1 MATLQP
7 GTADGPPTAAAPSS
21 AGTANANVAS
31 TAAESLL
38 VLLRD
43 DPLLSR
49 MGLTD
54 PPDWHA
60 GDHRLD
66 ASTGGGG
73 GGAVTNVG
81 RAAADESTSTRRDG
95 GDDREDDADDD
106 SSSTASSSA
115 GSDANDNAAFS
126 YAAALLRATDAATA
140 STSSVLGVGG
150 GGGMTDESW
159 SGGGVQK
166 RAAEALADVDRKLA
180 LVESLADRIARERPE
195 EVAGPLL
202 RMHGYDV
209 RSLSLVGSEEK
220 KDDGGAEGGGGSSS
234 SSTGGGDNATDA
246 TTPATPGS
254 SLTTTLDRI
263 ERLERQS
270 DVLVSISNRV
280 ESTLQRGLR
289 RMDGATSRLG
299 RVLDVSSTLK
309 SIMRLKFEARKVQS
323 SGLDFDAILSGPDP
337 TILAQTSR
345 SSSSAGAGSTSGGPY
360 GVDLRDLTRAA
371 SSVATME
378 GLLSSPALCGGPN
391 GTAGG
396 RINVVEE
403 MRPDVEA
410 VSAAV
415 RKVAAALLAEYTD
428 PKAQAGGSA
437 GSSGGGDE
445 APSGISPSRLGA
457 TLQVY
462 YHLGELPEA
471 AWGAVGAALTQ
482 AERVTGRLFNPSA
495 VQRLIES
502 ATAEAR
508 EAVETGREAG
518 SASAGG
524 DPTMDKRQRKKQN
537 EAALARALKRKLRE
551 KRAEAA
557 KVWSAGI
564 SDAALRVW
572 TLQRV
577 LSRKSDPSSRQ
588 NFMDVVGASPIPE
601 KFEKAERVL
610 VDTLGGNSNP
620 AKVKNFVFTLFW
632 NQLCIS
638 MGERIDKLLKY
649 NGGSMAADTAALYP
663 ALRSA
668 AIDMMG
674 TLQDAFMV
682 GTPSSGAGGT
692 GTIPTDDAIGGAGS
706 SGANGIGS
714 VGIMGGSAG
723 LDFGWAGS
731 SVFGDADDMDD
742 SGFGGSTGADVWTRV
757 DEPKSMESSRGGIGG
772 SSMTRPTSA
781 ALAGIF
787 SSSEWTALQGS
798 STNGRSS
805 SSSGAGGLSPLQ
817 RAFLEASSER
827 LCAPLRFM
835 FPEAVAVDED
845 GTAIDVLPHLPSRY
859 DLAKIDAGIREEL
872 SLADPREGGGELTM
886 VTMISDNVVDLVER
900 FCASARGAVSGAGE
914 GGYLHEDDGTATE
927 ALLHDVKLCNVMGT
941 LATSLRNAPENT
953 FIAPYRPAHSPQH
966 EEAANL
972 CKISL
977 KPALYEIDSLVKT
990 TVLTPLYRALNKRVS
1005 SAIATM
1011 HQGTYLEERMDDGA
1025 FIQHHLSQV
1034 FDNIASNH
1042 LSKLPSEYSGMIAS
1056 TIATYSIY
1064 AFVSNASL
1072 VRPLGENARLKV
1084 TQDLADLEL
1093 CLEQL
1098 VVKGGSTSSLG
1109 QMDGGRPYA
1118 ELRASRNMLFWNGLE
1133 NDATPAAD
1141 IAKVVLREAWVKD
1154 VRPSTVFHFLISFA
1168 PPLLS
1173 SPHHS
1178 KRMAVEEYVNTLV
1191 KYDGSVDD
1199 GEASAWMTTLAC
1211 CDNYHQRAS
1220 VGGNV
1225 GGGGD
1230 SRIAAIL
1237 ESLGPE
1243 LLRKR
1248 QVVNSLRIDSHA

>member
-1 MATLQP
+1 MDAATAAPSSGGTGAQHPQP
-7 GTADGPPTAAAPSS
+7 AAPSS
-21 AGTANANVAS
+21 ANTSSGNNIAS

-49 MGLTD
+49 LGLTD

-60 GDHRLD
+60 DEHQQHQQLD
-66 ASTGGGG
+66 GT
-73 GGAVTNVG
+73 
-81 RAAADESTSTRRDG
+81 AAEIKKNEAE
-95 GDDREDDADDD
+95 DDDDDDADSTT
-106 SSSTASSSA
+106 SSST

-126 YAAALLRATDAATA
+126 YAAALLRANDA
-140 STSSVLGVGG
+140 TSSSASALAASGVA

-159 SGGGVQK
+159 SGGGVQR
-166 RAAEALADVDRKLA
+166 RAAEALAEVDRKLA

-209 RSLSLVGSEEK
+209 RSLLMSGEEEK
-220 KDDGGAEGGGGSSS
+220 KEEGKSGEGS
-234 SSTGGGDNATDA
+234 DNATAGDESVVDDDA
-246 TTPATPGS
+246 AAATPGS

-289 RMDGATSRLG
+289 RMDGATSRLE

-309 SIMRLKFEARKVQS
+309 SIMRLRFEARKVQS

-337 TILAQTSR
+337 SILAQSSR
-345 SSSSAGAGSTSGGPY
+345 GAAVGSGSTSTSGPY

-371 SSVATME
+371 SSVAIME
-378 GLLSSPALCGGPN
+378 GLLSSPALCGGSN

-396 RINVVEE
+396 RIDVVEQ
-403 MRPDVEA
+403 MRPDCEA

-428 PKAQAGGSA
+428 PKAQGGGGSP
-437 GSSGGGDE
+437 D
-445 APSGISPSRLGA
+445 APSGVSPSRLGA

-518 SASAGG
+518 SASAGS

-588 NFMDVVGASPIPE
+588 NFMDVVSASPIPE
-601 KFEKAERVL
+601 KFDKAERVL
-610 VDTLGGNSNP
+610 ADALGGNSNP
-620 AKVKNFVFTLFW
+620 AKIKNFVFTLFW

-674 TLQDAFMV
+674 MLQDAFMV
-682 GTPSSGAGGT
+682 ATPSAGAGGAA
-692 GTIPTDDAIGGAGS
+692 GAVPTDDVFGGAGS
-706 SGANGIGS
+706 SGSDGIGS

-731 SVFGDADDMDD
+731 SVFGDSDGMDD
-742 SGFGGSTGADVWTRV
+742 AGFGGGTGADVWTRV
-757 DEPKSMESSRGGIGG
+757 DEPKSMESNHGGMTG
-772 SSMTRPTSA
+772 SSTTRPTSA

-787 SSSEWTALQGS
+787 SSSEWAALQGS
-798 STNGRSS
+798 SSNGRST
-805 SSSGAGGLSPLQ
+805 SSSGAGGLRPLQ
-817 RAFLEASSER
+817 RAFLEASSDR
-827 LCAPLRFM
+827 LCAPLQFM

-900 FCASARGAVSGAGE
+900 FCASARGAVSDAGE

-927 ALLHDVKLCNVMGT
+927 ALLHDMKLCNVMGT

-953 FIAPYRPAHSPQH
+953 FIAPYRPAHSQQH

-972 CKISL
+972 CKMSL
-977 KPALYEIDSLVKT
+977 KPALHEIDSLIKT

-1005 SAIATM
+1005 AAIATM
-1011 HQGTYLEERMDDGA
+1011 HQGTYLEEKMDDGA

-1034 FDNIASNH
+1034 YDNIASNH
-1042 LSKLPSEYSGMIAS
+1042 LSKLPSEYSGMVAS

-1064 AFVSNASL
+1064 SFVSNASL
-1072 VRPLGENARLKV
+1072 IRPLGENARLKV

-1098 VVKGGSTSSLG
+1098 VVKGGSTASLG

-1118 ELRASRNMLFWNGLE
+1118 ELRAARNMLFWNGLE
-1133 NDATPAAD
+1133 NDVAPPAD
-1141 IAKVVLREAWVKD
+1141 VAKAILREAWVKD
-1154 VRPSTVFHFLISFA
+1154 VRPSTVFHFLFTFA
-1168 PPLLS
+1168 PPVLS
-1173 SPHHS
+1173 SPHHF
-1178 KRMAVEEYVNTLV
+1178 KRTTVEEYVNTLV

-1225 GGGGD
+1225 GGGGGD
-1230 SRIAAIL
+1230 SRVAAIL

-1243 LLRKR
+1243 LLRRRR
-1248 QVVNSLRIDSHA
+1248 Q

>member
-1 MATLQP
+1 MATAQP
-7 GTADGPPTAAAPSS
+7 PGGGSAATQGGGSSRSAAGGGSAQQQRSAASASATAAPNSTT
-21 AGTANANVAS
+21 GTSS
-31 TAAESLL
+31 TAADSLQ

-49 MGLTD
+49 LGLTD

-60 GDHRLD
+60 DDH
-66 ASTGGGG
+66 
-73 GGAVTNVG
+73 N
-81 RAAADESTSTRRDG
+81 AAAAVGSGAGGQSKKGGKDTSNDEDAASDTS
-95 GDDREDDADDD
+95 
-106 SSSTASSSA
+106 SASSEA
-115 GSDANDNAAFS
+115 EIDANDNAAFS
-126 YAAALLRATDAATA
+126 YAAALLKATA
-140 STSSVLGVGG
+140 DGPGADGAIGLMGSTTA
-150 GGGMTDESW
+150 GGMTDESW
-159 SGGGVQK
+159 SAGGVQK
-166 RAAEALADVDRKLA
+166 RATEALEEVNRKLA

-195 EVAGPLL
+195 EVAGPLC
-202 RMHGYDV
+202 RMHGYDI
-209 RSLSLVGSEEK
+209 GGGEEK
-220 KDDGGAEGGGGSSS
+220 KEEEDGKEGDEAEGAADTTAAAA
-234 SSTGGGDNATDA
+234 STST
-246 TTPATPGS
+246 
-254 SLTTTLDRI
+254 LTTTLDRI
-263 ERLERQS
+263 DRLQRQS

-289 RMDGATSRLG
+289 RMDNATSRLE

-309 SIMRLKFEARKVQS
+309 NIMRLRFEAKKVQS
-323 SGLDFDAILSGPDP
+323 CGVDFDVILSGPDP
-337 TILAQTSR
+337 SILAQTSAGGGG
-345 SSSSAGAGSTSGGPY
+345 SSSGPY

-371 SSVATME
+371 SSVSIME
-378 GLLSSPALCGGPN
+378 GLLSHPTLCDASGGAA
-391 GTAGG
+391 AGG
-396 RINVVEE
+396 RIDVVEQ
-403 MRPDVEA
+403 MRPEVEA

-428 PKAQAGGSA
+428 PKRAQGDGGGGS
-437 GSSGGGDE
+437 ST
-445 APSGISPSRLGA
+445 ISPSRLGA

-471 AWGAVGAALTQ
+471 AWGAVGAALAQ

-508 EAVETGREAG
+508 DAVESGREAG
-518 SASAGG
+518 SASSAGS
-524 DPTMDKRQRKKQN
+524 DPSMDKRQRKKQN
-537 EAALARALKRKLRE
+537 EAALTRALKRKLRE

-557 KVWSAGI
+557 KVWSGGI

-588 NFMDVVGASPIPE
+588 NFMDVVSASSVPD
-601 KFEKAERVL
+601 KFEKAQRIL
-610 VDTLGGNSNP
+610 DQPNP
-620 AKVKNFVFTLFW
+620 AKVKNFVFALFW

-663 ALRSA
+663 ALRTA

-674 TLQDAFMV
+674 TIQDAMQAGLGV
-682 GTPSSGAGGT
+682 STAAAAVAAAGGAS
-692 GTIPTDDAIGGAGS
+692 GIDDGVGGAGS
-706 SGANGIGS
+706 GAGGIGS

-723 LDFGWAGS
+723 LDFAWAGDS
-731 SVFGDADDMDD
+731 LFADADDVDD
-742 SGFGGSTGADVWTRV
+742 SGLGGTGADAWTRV
-757 DEPKSMESSRGGIGG
+757 DDPSSIESNHGGIAG
-772 SSMTRPTSA
+772 SKTGRPSSA

-787 SSSEWTALQGS
+787 SSSEWAALQGS
-798 STNGRSS
+798 NGGSS
-805 SSSGAGGLSPLQ
+805 SPATSAGLRPLQ

-835 FPEAVAVDED
+835 FPEAVAVDEN

-886 VTMISDNVVDLVER
+886 VTMISENVVDLVER
-900 FCASARGAVSGAGE
+900 FCAAARGAASDAGE

-927 ALLHDVKLCNVMGT
+927 ALLHDMKLCNVMGA

-953 FIAPYRPAHSPQH
+953 FIAPYRPAHSLQH

-972 CKISL
+972 CKMSL
-977 KPALYEIDSLVKT
+977 KPALHEISSLTKT

-1005 SAIATM
+1005 TAIAMM
-1011 HQGTYLEERMDDGA
+1011 HQGTYLEEKMDDGA
-1025 FIQHHLSQV
+1025 FVQHHLAQV
-1034 FDNIASNH
+1034 YDNIASSH
-1042 LSKLPSEYSGMIAS
+1042 LSKLPSEYSSLVAS

-1064 AFVSNASL
+1064 TFVSNSSL
-1072 VRPLGENARLKV
+1072 VRPLGENSRLKI
-1084 TQDLADLEL
+1084 TQDLADFEL

-1098 VVKGGSTSSLG
+1098 VVKGGSSASLS

-1118 ELRASRNMLFWNGLE
+1118 ELRATRSMLFWNGLE
-1133 NDATPAAD
+1133 SDNMAPPAD
-1141 IAKVVLREAWVKD
+1141 IAKAILREAWVKD
-1154 VRPSTVFHFLISFA
+1154 VRPSTVFHFLFSFA

-1178 KRMAVEEYVNTLV
+1178 KRMTVEEYVGTLV
-1191 KYDGSVDD
+1191 KFDGSVDD
-1199 GEASAWMTTLAC
+1199 GEAAAWMTTLAC

-1225 GGGGD
+1225 GGGD

-1237 ESLGPE
+1237 EALGPE
-1243 LLRKR
+1243 LLRR
-1248 QVVNSLRIDSHA
+1248 RRH

>member
-1 MATLQP
+1 MVAVGSP
-7 GTADGPPTAAAPSS
+7 VKAAAAAAPSS
-21 AGTANANVAS
+21 GGTGAQHQQPAPSSSANNNTSSGNNIAS

-49 MGLTD
+49 FGLTD

-60 GDHRLD
+60 DDHQLD
-66 ASTGGGG
+66 GT
-73 GGAVTNVG
+73 TNAG
-81 RAAADESTSTRRDG
+81 QTAEIKKRG
-95 GDDREDDADDD
+95 GDDDDDIDNKDNNAEDDDDDDDDDADSTT
-106 SSSTASSSA
+106 SSST

-126 YAAALLRATDAATA
+126 YAAALLRANDA
-140 STSSVLGVGG
+140 TSSASALAASGLDTTAAA

-166 RAAEALADVDRKLA
+166 RATEALAEVDRKLA

-209 RSLSLVGSEEK
+209 RSLLLSDEEK
-220 KDDGGAEGGGGSSS
+220 KEEGEGS
-234 SSTGGGDNATDA
+234 DNAAAGDESA
-246 TTPATPGS
+246 VDDIAAAPGS

-289 RMDGATSRLG
+289 RMDGATSRLE

-309 SIMRLKFEARKVQS
+309 SIMRLRFEARKVQS

-337 TILAQTSR
+337 SILAQSSR
-345 SSSSAGAGSTSGGPY
+345 GAAGSTSTSGPY

-371 SSVATME
+371 SSVAIME

-396 RINVVEE
+396 RIDVVEQ

-428 PKAQAGGSA
+428 PKAQGGGGSP
-437 GSSGGGDE
+437 D
-445 APSGISPSRLGA
+445 APSGVSPSRLGA

-537 EAALARALKRKLRE
+537 EAALARALKRRLRE

-601 KFEKAERVL
+601 KFDKAERVL
-610 VDTLGGNSNP
+610 ADALGGNSNP
-620 AKVKNFVFTLFW
+620 AKIKNFVFTLFW

-649 NGGSMAADTAALYP
+649 NGGSMAADTAAVYP

-674 TLQDAFMV
+674 MLQDAFMV
-682 GTPSSGAGGT
+682 ATSSAGAGGAA
-692 GTIPTDDAIGGAGS
+692 GAMPTDDVIGGAGS
-706 SGANGIGS
+706 SGSDGIGS

-731 SVFGDADDMDD
+731 SVFGDSDGMEDA
-742 SGFGGSTGADVWTRV
+742 GFGGGTGADVWTRV
-757 DEPKSMESSRGGIGG
+757 DEPKSMESNHGGMAG
-772 SSMTRPTSA
+772 SSTTRPTSA

-787 SSSEWTALQGS
+787 SSSEWAALQGS
-798 STNGRSS
+798 SSNGRSS
-805 SSSGAGGLSPLQ
+805 SSSGAGGLRPLQ
-817 RAFLEASSER
+817 RAFLEASSDR

-900 FCASARGAVSGAGE
+900 FCASARGAVSDAGE

-927 ALLHDVKLCNVMGT
+927 ALLHDMKLCNVMGT

-972 CKISL
+972 CKMSL
-977 KPALYEIDSLVKT
+977 KPALHEIDGLVST

-1005 SAIATM
+1005 AAIATM
-1011 HQGTYLEERMDDGA
+1011 HQGTYLEEKMDDGA

-1034 FDNIASNH
+1034 YDNIASNH
-1042 LSKLPSEYSGMIAS
+1042 LSKLPSEYSGMVAS

-1064 AFVSNASL
+1064 SFVSNASL
-1072 VRPLGENARLKV
+1072 IRPLGENSRLKV
-1084 TQDLADLEL
+1084 TQDFADLEL

-1098 VVKGGSTSSLG
+1098 VVKGGSTASLG

-1118 ELRASRNMLFWNGLE
+1118 ELRAARNMLFWNGLE
-1133 NDATPAAD
+1133 NDATPPAD
-1141 IAKVVLREAWVKD
+1141 VAKAILREAWVKD
-1154 VRPSTVFHFLISFA
+1154 VRPSTVFHFLFTFA

-1178 KRMAVEEYVNTLV
+1178 KRMTVEEYVNTLV

-1230 SRIAAIL
+1230 SRVAAIL

-1243 LLRKR
+1243 LLRRRR
-1248 QVVNSLRIDSHA
+1248 Q

>member
-1 MATLQP
+1 
-7 GTADGPPTAAAPSS
+7 
-21 AGTANANVAS
+21 
-31 TAAESLL
+31 
-38 VLLRD
+38 
-43 DPLLSR
+43 
-49 MGLTD
+49 
-54 PPDWHA
+54 
-60 GDHRLD
+60 
-66 ASTGGGG
+66 
-73 GGAVTNVG
+73 
-81 RAAADESTSTRRDG
+81 
-95 GDDREDDADDD
+95 
-106 SSSTASSSA
+106 
-115 GSDANDNAAFS
+115 
-126 YAAALLRATDAATA
+126 
-140 STSSVLGVGG
+140 
-150 GGGMTDESW
+150 
-159 SGGGVQK
+159 
-166 RAAEALADVDRKLA
+166 
-180 LVESLADRIARERPE
+180 
-195 EVAGPLL
+195 
-202 RMHGYDV
+202 
-209 RSLSLVGSEEK
+209 
-220 KDDGGAEGGGGSSS
+220 
-234 SSTGGGDNATDA
+234 
-246 TTPATPGS
+246 
-254 SLTTTLDRI
+254 
-263 ERLERQS
+263 
-270 DVLVSISNRV
+270 
-280 ESTLQRGLR
+280 
-289 RMDGATSRLG
+289 MDGATSRLE

-309 SIMRLKFEARKVQS
+309 SIMRLRFEARKVQS

-337 TILAQTSR
+337 SILAQKAR
-345 SSSSAGAGSTSGGPY
+345 SAGGTSTSGPY

-371 SSVATME
+371 SSVAIME

-396 RINVVEE
+396 RIDVVEQ

-428 PKAQAGGSA
+428 PKAQGGGSA
-437 GSSGGGDE
+437 DS
-445 APSGISPSRLGA
+445 PSGVSPSRLGA

-495 VQRLIES
+495 VQRLIEA
-502 ATAEAR
+502 ATTEAR
-508 EAVETGREAG
+508 EAVEKAG

-537 EAALARALKRKLRE
+537 EAAFARALKRKLRE

-588 NFMDVVGASPIPE
+588 NFMDVVSASPIPE

-610 VDTLGGNSNP
+610 GDILGGNSNP
-620 AKVKNFVFTLFW
+620 AKIKNFVFTLFW

-649 NGGSMAADTAALYP
+649 NGGSMAADTATLYP

-682 GTPSSGAGGT
+682 GTSSSGAGSAVGSM
-692 GTIPTDDAIGGAGS
+692 PTDDGIGGVGS
-706 SGANGIGS
+706 GGPDGINS

-731 SVFGDADDMDD
+731 AAGDMDD
-742 SGFGGSTGADVWTRV
+742 SGFGGSNGADVWTRV
-757 DEPKSMESSRGGIGG
+757 DEPKSMESNHSGIAG
-772 SSMTRPTSA
+772 SSTTRPTSA

-787 SSSEWTALQGS
+787 SSSEWAALQGS
-798 STNGRSS
+798 LSSGRSS
-805 SSSGAGGLSPLQ
+805 SSPKVGGLRPLQ
-817 RAFLEASSER
+817 KAFLEASTER

-900 FCASARGAVSGAGE
+900 FCASAKGAVSDAGE

-927 ALLHDVKLCNVMGT
+927 ALLHDMKLCNVMGT
-941 LATSLRNAPENT
+941 FATSLRNAPENT
-953 FIAPYRPAHSPQH
+953 FIAPYRPAHSPHH

-972 CKISL
+972 CKIAL
-977 KPALYEIDSLVKT
+977 KPALQEIDGLVKT
-990 TVLTPLYRALNKRVS
+990 TVLTPLYKALNKRVS
-1005 SAIATM
+1005 SAIAMM
-1011 HQGTYLEERMDDGA
+1011 HQGTYLEEKMEDGA
-1025 FIQHHLSQV
+1025 FIQHHLAQV
-1034 FDNIASNH
+1034 YDNIASNH
-1042 LSKLPSEYSGMIAS
+1042 LSKLPSEYSGMVAS

-1064 AFVSNASL
+1064 SFVSNASL
-1072 VRPLGENARLKV
+1072 IRPLGENARLKV

-1098 VVKGGSTSSLG
+1098 IVKGGSTASLV
-1109 QMDGGRPYA
+1109 QTDGGRPYA
-1118 ELRASRNMLFWNGLE
+1118 ELRAARNMLFWNGLE
-1133 NDATPAAD
+1133 NDSTAPAD
-1141 IAKVVLREAWVKD
+1141 IAKAILREAWVKD
-1154 VRPSTVFHFLISFA
+1154 VRPSTAFHFLLTFA

-1178 KRMAVEEYVNTLV
+1178 KRISVEEYVNTLV

-1230 SRIAAIL
+1230 SRVAAIL

-1243 LLRKR
+1243 LLRRRR
-1248 QVVNSLRIDSHA
+1248 Q